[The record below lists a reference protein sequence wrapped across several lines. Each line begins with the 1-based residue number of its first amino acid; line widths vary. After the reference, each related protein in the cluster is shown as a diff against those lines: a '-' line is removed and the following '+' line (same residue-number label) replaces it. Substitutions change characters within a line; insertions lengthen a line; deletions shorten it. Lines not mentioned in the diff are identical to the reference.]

1 MPDIADELTGK
12 VIVLVWEAL
21 GPTLGWPVY
30 MSFLVISAGLYGFA
44 TGEWKQVKNGP
55 IGLQLA
61 GMAILCVAVFI
72 FSRARP

>member
-44 TGEWKQVKNGP
+44 TGEWKQVTNGP
-55 IGLQLA
+55 IGL
-61 GMAILCVAVFI
+61 
-72 FSRARP
+72 